1 MRALIIA
8 ACAAWTG
15 LTFAGCGTAS
25 RYEYYDHAGKT
36 VDQKNADR
44 AGKIGRNF
52 QGLVP
57 STARSGRTSR

>member
-8 ACAAWTG
+8 ACAAWAG

-25 RYEYYDHAGKT
+25 RYEYYDYASKT
-36 VDQKNADR
+36 VDQKNADK

-52 QGLVP
+52 KGLVP
-57 STARSGRTSR
+57 STGRSGMTR